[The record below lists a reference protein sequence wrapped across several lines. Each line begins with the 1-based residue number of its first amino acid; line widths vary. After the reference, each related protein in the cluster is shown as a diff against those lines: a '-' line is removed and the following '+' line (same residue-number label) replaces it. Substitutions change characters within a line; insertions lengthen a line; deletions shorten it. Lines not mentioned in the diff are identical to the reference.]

1 MILARPL
8 YSVLTPHKHHHRT
21 PQPQTPC
28 PPGSKLRVV
37 GSALSPN
44 GMAFSEEGMLS
55 LAHMDAILSI
65 DAERRLVT
73 VQAGARIAD
82 VAARLRER
90 GLTLQNYASIREQSV
105 AGFVQAGAHG
115 TGAGIPPVDAQ
126 VVGMKLV
133 TPAEGVLDLTEVGRA
148 GKEEDESGVL
158 EWEVLEQAVGCASN
172 RSCRLGHA
180 GWERFDEW
188 N

>member
-1 MILARPL
+1 M
-8 YSVLTPHKHHHRT
+8 
-21 PQPQTPC
+21 
-28 PPGSKLRVV
+28 V

-82 VAARLRER
+82 VAARLREH

-133 TPAEGVLDLTEVGRA
+133 TPAEGVLDITEV
-148 GKEEDESGVL
+148 SPVCLLGV
-158 EWEVLEQAVGCASN
+158 
-172 RSCRLGHA
+172 
-180 GWERFDEW
+180 
-188 N
+188 